1 MSMNVSYC
9 IKSSSL
15 GALIECFC
23 FGGKGGGGGE
33 GEATNTI
40 GHKSSRGV
48 AAVLVVTGDEAGG
61 SEEQSVSVL
70 RTEVGEQNRCD
81 TKEYKTKGRT
91 KMKTEK
97 TNPRM
102 RPCDVLEV
110 DMVFGLKVDVKCR
123 WIIDC
128 DDEVA
133 GVVVYG
139 LCKAGYLDGYEE
151 ELAGNRNDV

>member
-9 IKSSSL
+9 IKSSSS

-61 SEEQSVSVL
+61 SEEQSVSVP
-70 RTEVGEQNRCD
+70 RTEVGE
-81 TKEYKTKGRT
+81 
-91 KMKTEK
+91 
-97 TNPRM
+97 
-102 RPCDVLEV
+102 
-110 DMVFGLKVDVKCR
+110 
-123 WIIDC
+123 
-128 DDEVA
+128 
-133 GVVVYG
+133 
-139 LCKAGYLDGYEE
+139 
-151 ELAGNRNDV
+151 